1 MPTDWALTPARAR
14 GNSFGGGFADT
25 LSERPVATWF
35 GPVRSGL
42 GMHLVLV
49 TENQPEHLAPFGY
62 VSLPPLPV
70 ETLIALS
77 ILLVAVEAI
86 HRKDGIYIESAL
98 DPQYSL

>member
-1 MPTDWALTPARAR
+1 MVRARALGAGDAPR
-14 GNSFGGGFADT
+14 FGDA
-25 LSERPVATWF
+25 
-35 GPVRSGL
+35 
-42 GMHLVLV
+42 
-49 TENQPEHLAPFGY
+49 EHLAPFGY

>member
-1 MPTDWALTPARAR
+1 MPTDWALTPAQAR
-14 GNSFGGGFADT
+14 GNSFGDA
-25 LSERPVATWF
+25 
-35 GPVRSGL
+35 
-42 GMHLVLV
+42 
-49 TENQPEHLAPFGY
+49 EHLAPFGY